1 MARNAGHVLPVWLKK
16 QLAGERVFETGGMP
30 IGFLPGSEYQEA
42 VMGFHMGERL
52 AIFSDGVTEAEN
64 IDGIQYEGA
73 GLTDSF
79 TRVDNYMLVE
89 QIGNVFLT
97 DLDRFRIGAP
107 AKDDTTLLVVGIG

>member
-1 MARNAGHVLPVWLKK
+1 MWLKK